1 MISDRIICI
10 VRIKMLIE
18 KKHSMIFLSSHLSTQ
33 YVCMASRNLAIIISC
48 KDNQRILTFS
58 VVAVAMFK
66 ALLRAPIEADG
77 AKAAAEPTRREAMA
91 SFMV

>member
-18 KKHSMIFLSSHLSTQ
+18 KKHSMIFLSSHFSTQ
-33 YVCMASRNLAIIISC
+33 LCFHCIEEPCNCISC
-48 KDNQRILTFS
+48 KDNQSILTFS

-66 ALLRAPIEADG
+66 ALLRAPTEADG